1 MIHINKF
8 LTILLSATMV
18 FTMTA
23 CGNRN
28 KEPSN
33 ENVIP
38 QSERIS
44 EEPEKDSVVIAIGSE
59 PETLDPTQG
68 WGHGNSPIVQ
78 STLVKYTADLTFEND
93 LATDYSLSPDGLT
106 WTFLIRDDA
115 FFTDGEKVTAS
126 DVAFTLE
133 TAKAAQGSVDLTYM
147 ESAAAQ
153 DDTTIVI
160 TLSKPTSIFL
170 NTLASVGIVPEHA
183 YGEDYGTNPV
193 GSGPYR
199 FVEWKPQ
206 EQLLFTA
213 NEDYY
218 GIVPAIKNVT
228 VVFMS
233 EDAALAAVQAGEVD
247 VAYSTAT
254 LGTTEV
260 AGYHIEA
267 ITSADNR
274 GFTLP
279 VLPNEGKT
287 TQSGAPVGNDVTCNH
302 EIRQAIAYGIN
313 RQQIADIVL
322 NGFGRPAYSENDGM
336 PWNNPEVVMETDVP
350 YAKKLLADAGWAD
363 MDGDGIIEKNGLK
376 AEFSCIYPS
385 GDSVRQAVAVAVAE
399 QVKALGIQIN
409 VEGTSWD
416 EIMQRMFSEAVMMG
430 WGSAIPNETYYLYR
444 SDGALL
450 DDFYNPEGYRSDV
463 TDGYLDA
470 AMEALTSE
478 EANENWKKVQ
488 WDGMT
493 GTAMQGECPW
503 VWVVNL
509 DHVTYVRDGLSIG
522 EQPIHGHGHG
532 LPLIQNLQEWT
543 WEE

>member
-68 WGHGNSPIVQ
+68 WGHSNSPIVQ

-115 FFTDGEKVTAS
+115 FFTDGEKVTAF

-153 DDTTIVI
+153 DDTTVVI

>member
-1 MIHINKF
+1 
-8 LTILLSATMV
+8 
-18 FTMTA
+18 
-23 CGNRN
+23 
-28 KEPSN
+28 
-33 ENVIP
+33 
-38 QSERIS
+38 
-44 EEPEKDSVVIAIGSE
+44 
-59 PETLDPTQG
+59 
-68 WGHGNSPIVQ
+68 
-78 STLVKYTADLTFEND
+78 
-93 LATDYSLSPDGLT
+93 
-106 WTFLIRDDA
+106 
-115 FFTDGEKVTAS
+115 
-126 DVAFTLE
+126 
-133 TAKAAQGSVDLTYM
+133 
-147 ESAAAQ
+147 
-153 DDTTIVI
+153 
-160 TLSKPTSIFL
+160 
-170 NTLASVGIVPEHA
+170 
-183 YGEDYGTNPV
+183 
-193 GSGPYR
+193 
-199 FVEWKPQ
+199 
-206 EQLLFTA
+206 
-213 NEDYY
+213 
-218 GIVPAIKNVT
+218 
-228 VVFMS
+228 
-233 EDAALAAVQAGEVD
+233 
-247 VAYSTAT
+247 
-254 LGTTEV
+254 
-260 AGYHIEA
+260 
-267 ITSADNR
+267 
-274 GFTLP
+274 
-279 VLPNEGKT
+279 
-287 TQSGAPVGNDVTCNH
+287 
-302 EIRQAIAYGIN
+302 
-313 RQQIADIVL
+313 
-322 NGFGRPAYSENDGM
+322 
-336 PWNNPEVVMETDVP
+336 
-350 YAKKLLADAGWAD
+350 